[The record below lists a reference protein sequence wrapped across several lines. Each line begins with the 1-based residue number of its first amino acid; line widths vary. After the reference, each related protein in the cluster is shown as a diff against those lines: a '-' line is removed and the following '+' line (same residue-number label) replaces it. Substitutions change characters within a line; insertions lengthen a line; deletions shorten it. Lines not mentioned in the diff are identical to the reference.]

1 MMMLHE
7 KFSTKKD
14 VDGENVFSDLVP
26 DYINNNLNPNF
37 EMRPYQKE
45 AFGRFEFFL
54 DTYPNKP
61 KNSPLNVMYHMATG
75 SGKTLIMAGEIL
87 TLYKRGYR
95 NFLFFVNSTNIIKK
109 TVTTQRI
116 F

>member
-1 MMMLHE
+1 MTMLHE
-7 KFSTKKD
+7 TFSTLK
-14 VDGENVFSDLVP
+14 VALGTNVFSDLVP
-26 DYINNNLNPNF
+26 DYINSNLNPNF
-37 EMRPYQKE
+37 EIRPYQKE

-54 DTYPNKP
+54 DSYQNKP
-61 KNSPLNVMYHMATG
+61 KNLPLNVLYHMATG
-75 SGKTLIMAGEIL
+75 SGKTLIIAGEIL

-109 TVTTQRI
+109 TM